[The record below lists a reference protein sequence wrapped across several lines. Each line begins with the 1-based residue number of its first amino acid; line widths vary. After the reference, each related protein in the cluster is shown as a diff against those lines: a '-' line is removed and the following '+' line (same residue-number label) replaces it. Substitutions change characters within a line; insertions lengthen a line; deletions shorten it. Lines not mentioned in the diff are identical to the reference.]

1 MYALAHAAWMGSS
14 EFEVQKKAR
23 ANVARTQLYLL
34 LQSKLGHGI
43 ETLRKS
49 KGRCQ
54 NACSFTVRGVG
65 RSKGSLRR
73 QHLESMMS
81 LRDSSLRWACRVIR
95 CERVYSRRQGI
106 GCHKLY
112 VHPLDISTPLNI
124 GPTLIHKT
132 ARSQTWS
139 SIHSHPQN
147 LAAAIELKKRQHGV
161 AVPGLDGT
169 RLQHHPLHAI
179 TPGRDYPH
187 SRVQNG
193 CRHVPKAL
201 APCPRKGPLLLPY
214 PSDWTSSGPL
224 VNWPS
229 MSSPC
234 PVSDF
239 GEPG

>member
-1 MYALAHAAWMGSS
+1 MGSS
-14 EFEVQKKAR
+14 EFEVQKAR

-54 NACSFTVRGVG
+54 NAWSFTVLRGVG

-81 LRDSSLRWACRVIR
+81 LPDSSLRWTCRVIR
-95 CERVYSRRQGI
+95 CERVYSGRQGI

-139 SIHSHPQN
+139 SIH
-147 LAAAIELKKRQHGV
+147 I
-161 AVPGLDGT
+161 
-169 RLQHHPLHAI
+169 I
-179 TPGRDYPH
+179 
-187 SRVQNG
+187 
-193 CRHVPKAL
+193 PKT
-201 APCPRKGPLLLPY
+201 LLLPL
-214 PSDWTSSGPL
+214 S
-224 VNWPS
+224 
-229 MSSPC
+229 
-234 PVSDF
+234 
-239 GEPG
+239 